1 VVKFGNTRAP
11 NTGAT
16 EVIRATV
23 LFFSLLCSTHSGIK
37 RPGSDAHHPAGQKNT
52 SIKQDD
58 NNGENQMKK
67 LLMATAA
74 LALGATSTFAETKIG
89 MITTLSGG
97 GAGLGIDVRDGF
109 MLAIEQ
115 SGRDDIEVVIEDD
128 QRKPDIA
135 VQLADKM
142 VQSERVDILTGIIW
156 SNLAMAVIPS
166 VTAQGKF
173 YLSPNAGP
181 SALAGQG
188 CHENYFNVAWQ
199 NDNLHE
205 AAGAYANSAGY
216 SNSFILAP
224 NYPAGQ
230 DALTGYKRTFA
241 GELAGEVYTQLG
253 QTDYAAEIAQI
264 RASGADSVFF
274 FLPGGMGISFLKQY
288 ADSGVDLPVVGPAF
302 SFDQGILQA
311 VGDAALGVVNTS
323 QWNKDI
329 DNPTNAAFVESFQA
343 EYGRLPSLYA
353 SQGFDTANLI
363 LSALDKAEVSDA
375 DAFREALRAADFDS
389 TRGEFK
395 FGPNHHPIQTIYA
408 REVIKEGDVF
418 TNKIIGTA
426 LENQADVYAADCKM

>member
-1 VVKFGNTRAP
+1 
-11 NTGAT
+11 
-16 EVIRATV
+16 
-23 LFFSLLCSTHSGIK
+23 
-37 RPGSDAHHPAGQKNT
+37 
-52 SIKQDD
+52 
-58 NNGENQMKK
+58 MKK
-67 LLMATAA
+67 LMLAAAAAA
-74 LALGATSTFAETKIG
+74 LCTTGAFAEDVKVG

-109 MLAIEQ
+109 MLAIKQ
-115 SGRDDIEVVIEDD
+115 SGRDDIAVVIEDD

-135 VQLADKM
+135 VQLSDRM
-142 VQSERVDILTGIIW
+142 IQSERVDIMTGIIW
-156 SNLAMAVIPS
+156 SNLAMAVVPAA
-166 VTAQGKF
+166 VNQDTF

-181 SALAGQG
+181 SLLAGAG
-188 CHENYFNVAWQ
+188 CHQNYFNVAWQ

-205 AAGAYANSAGY
+205 AAGAYSNTAGY
-216 SNSFILAP
+216 ANAFILAP

-230 DALTGYKRTFA
+230 DALTGYKRTFE
-241 GELAGEVYTQLG
+241 GELAGEIFTQLG

-288 ADSGVDLPVVGPAF
+288 ADSGVNIPVVGPAF

-329 DNPTNAAFVESFQA
+329 DNATNAAFVETFQA

-353 SQGFDTANLI
+353 SQGFDTANLLI
-363 LSALDKAEVSDA
+363 SALEVAHPDNS
-375 DAFREALRAADFDS
+375 DAFRDALRAANFDS
-389 TRGEFK
+389 TRGDFE

-408 REVIKEGDVF
+408 REVIQEGDVY
-418 TNKIIGTA
+418 TNQIIGVA
-426 LENQADVYAADCKM
+426 LENHSDAYADQCKM

>member
-1 VVKFGNTRAP
+1 MKFTSFLLAAGLAVSGLAAQADGHGGVK
-11 NTGAT
+11 
-16 EVIRATV
+16 V
-23 LFFSLLCSTHSGIK
+23 
-37 RPGSDAHHPAGQKNT
+37 
-52 SIKQDD
+52 
-58 NNGENQMKK
+58 
-67 LLMATAA
+67 
-74 LALGATSTFAETKIG
+74 G

-109 MLAIEQ
+109 MLAVKQ

-142 VQSERVDILTGIIW
+142 IQSEKVDVLTGIIW
-156 SNLAMAVIPS
+156 SNLAMAVVPAA
-166 VTAQGKF
+166 TAQGKF

-181 SALAGQG
+181 SALAGKG
-188 CHENYFNVAWQ
+188 CHPNYFNVAWQ

-205 AAGAYANSAGY
+205 AAGAYATGAGY
-216 SNSFILAP
+216 KNSFIMAP
-224 NYPAGQ
+224 NYPAGK
-230 DALTGYKRTFA
+230 DALTGYKRTFGGDLA
-241 GELAGEVYTQLG
+241 GELFTKLG

-264 RASGADSVFF
+264 RASDADSVFF

-311 VGDAALGVVNTS
+311 VGDAAMGVVNTS

-329 DNPTNAAFVESFQA
+329 DNPTNNAFVETFQA

-353 SQGFDTANLI
+353 SQGFDTANLLI
-363 LSALDKAEVSDA
+363 SALGSASPADA
-375 DAFREALRAADFDS
+375 DAFRAALKAADFDS
-389 TRGEFK
+389 TRGDFS
-395 FGPNHHPIQTIYA
+395 FGPNNHPVQTIYA

-418 TNKIIGTA
+418 TNKIIGVA
-426 LENQADVYAADCKM
+426 LENHSDVYAAECKM

>member
-1 VVKFGNTRAP
+1 
-11 NTGAT
+11 
-16 EVIRATV
+16 
-23 LFFSLLCSTHSGIK
+23 
-37 RPGSDAHHPAGQKNT
+37 
-52 SIKQDD
+52 
-58 NNGENQMKK
+58 MKK
-67 LLMATAA
+67 VLTAVSLAALCATAA
-74 LALGATSTFAETKIG
+74 SAEVKVG

-109 MLAIEQ
+109 MLAIAQ
-115 SGRDDIEVVIEDD
+115 SGRTDIDVVIEDD

-135 VQLADKM
+135 VQLSDRM
-142 VQSERVDILTGIIW
+142 IQSERVDVMTGIIW
-156 SNLAMAVIPS
+156 SNLAMAVVPS
-166 VTAQGKF
+166 AVNQDVV

-205 AAGAYANSAGY
+205 AAGAYANTADY
-216 SNSFILAP
+216 ANSFIMAP

-230 DALTGYKRTFA
+230 DALTGYKRMYE
-241 GELAGEVYTQLG
+241 GELAGEVFTQLG

-288 ADSGVDLPVVGPAF
+288 ANSGVDIPVVGPAF

-311 VGDAALGVVNTS
+311 VGDAALNVVNTS

-329 DNPTNAAFVESFQA
+329 DNATNAAFVDSFQA

-353 SQGFDTANLI
+353 SQGFDTANLLI
-363 LSALDKAEVSDA
+363 SALDKADPSDQ
-375 DAFREALRAADFDS
+375 DAFRDALRAADFAS
-389 TRGEFK
+389 TRGDFA
-395 FGPNHHPIQTIYA
+395 FGPNQHPIQTIYA
-408 REVIKEGDVF
+408 REVVKEGDVY
-418 TNKIIGTA
+418 TNKIIGVA
-426 LENQADVYAADCKM
+426 LENHSDAYASQCKM

>member
-1 VVKFGNTRAP
+1 
-11 NTGAT
+11 
-16 EVIRATV
+16 
-23 LFFSLLCSTHSGIK
+23 
-37 RPGSDAHHPAGQKNT
+37 
-52 SIKQDD
+52 
-58 NNGENQMKK
+58 MKK
-67 LLMATAA
+67 LLLATAA
-74 LALGATSTFAETKIG
+74 AALCASGAMAEVKVG

-109 MLAIEQ
+109 MLAIGQ

-142 VQSERVDILTGIIW
+142 IQSERVDVMTGIIW
-156 SNLAMAVIPS
+156 SNLAMAVVPS

-181 SALAGQG
+181 SPLAGKG
-188 CHENYFNVAWQ
+188 CHPNYFNVAWQ
-199 NDNLHE
+199 NDSLHE
-205 AAGAYANSAGY
+205 AAGAYANSANY
-216 SNSFILAP
+216 ENAFIMAP

-230 DALTGYKRTFA
+230 DALTGFKRTFEGA
-241 GELAGEVYTQLG
+241 LAGEVFTKLG

-264 RASGADSVFF
+264 RASGADSVYF

-288 ADSGVDLPVVGPAF
+288 ADSGVDIPVIGPAF

-353 SQGFDTANLI
+353 SQGFDTANLLI
-363 LSALDKAEVSDA
+363 SALEAADVSDA
-375 DAFREALRAADFDS
+375 DAFREALRAANFDS
-389 TRGEFK
+389 ARGDFK
-395 FGPNHHPIQTIYA
+395 FASNHHPIHTIYA
-408 REVIKEGDVF
+408 REVIQEGDVF
-418 TNKIIGTA
+418 TNKIIGVA
-426 LENQADVYAADCKM
+426 LENHSDVYAAECNMP